1 MRRGGKAKPG
11 KVGRRP
17 KARTKAGKP
26 PARASV
32 AALEKRLRQ
41 RSFELEEALQQQT
54 ATGEVLSIIRRSP
67 ADAQPVFEAIVQS
80 ATRLCDAVFSVFYL
94 YDNDRFRIAALKN
107 FTPEATNQIYGRL
120 ELQTPNRAFVG
131 GRAVLDRAVA
141 LVPDVLED
149 PEYSR
154 EFALAGGWRAVLA
167 VPLLRDGKS
176 IGAITVGKAEP
187 NSISER
193 EIQLLKTFADQAVI
207 AIENVRLFDEAQTR
221 ERDLSESLQQQT
233 ATADVLKVISRST
246 FDLRAVLQTLV
257 ESAARLSEGDKTQ
270 ILRPSETE
278 HGFYPAASYGYTQEY
293 NDYLSKLTFP
303 PGREGVVGRV
313 QLERRP
319 VQIVDVLADPDY
331 SLRET
336 QRLGGFRTHLGVPL
350 LREGNPIGVLVVSR
364 VTVKP
369 FTDKQIELLTTF
381 ADQAVIAIE
390 NVRLFESVQTRTRE
404 LAESLEDLR
413 NTQDR
418 LVQTQKIASLGQL
431 TAGIAHE
438 MKNPLNFVNNF
449 SALSAELV
457 DELNDTLKGLPFS
470 NDARAQ
476 LNELTET
483 LRDNLEKVV
492 HHGRRADA
500 IVKNMLLHS
509 REASSEHRRVDINTI
524 VEESLKLAWHGA
536 RAENQGFEIA
546 IERSLDPTA
555 GEVDVFPQD
564 VTRALLNCDRE
575 RFLRDDET

>member
-11 KVGRRP
+11 NVGRRP

-32 AALEKRLRQ
+32 AALEERLRQ
-41 RSFELEEALQQQT
+41 RSSELEEALQQQT

-94 YDNDRFRIAALKN
+94 YDNDRLRIAALKN

-149 PEYSR
+149 AEYSR

-167 VPLLRDGKS
+167 VPLLHDGKS

-207 AIENVRLFDEAQTR
+207 AIENVRLF
-221 ERDLSESLQQQT
+221 
-233 ATADVLKVISRST
+233 
-246 FDLRAVLQTLV
+246 
-257 ESAARLSEGDKTQ
+257 
-270 ILRPSETE
+270 
-278 HGFYPAASYGYTQEY
+278 
-293 NDYLSKLTFP
+293 
-303 PGREGVVGRV
+303 
-313 QLERRP
+313 
-319 VQIVDVLADPDY
+319 
-331 SLRET
+331 
-336 QRLGGFRTHLGVPL
+336 
-350 LREGNPIGVLVVSR
+350 
-364 VTVKP
+364 
-369 FTDKQIELLTTF
+369 
-381 ADQAVIAIE
+381 
-390 NVRLFESVQTRTRE
+390 ESVQTRTRE
-404 LAESLEDLR
+404 LGESLEDLR
-413 NTQDR
+413 TTQDR

-449 SALSAELV
+449 STLSAELV

-524 VEESLKLAWHGA
+524 VEEGLKLAWHGA

-564 VTRALLNCDRE
+564 VTRALLNVIANGFYATTKRKTEADSGGYEPTLAASTKSLGDRVE
-575 RFLRDDET
+575 IRIRDNGTGMPPDVKAKMFDPFFTTKPAGEGTGLGLSISHDIIVKQHAGSIEVETQPGEFTEIRVVLRRSAVFV